1 MRGGWRALHGAAP
14 RAVPPRVQLRA
25 QRADGASDPQPLSPQ
40 LPARPSLPPLAAT
53 VATADVSVA
62 EATLPAGRVELTVTV
77 APASVAAAYKSAL
90 NAARK
95 RTSVPGFRKG
105 ARVPDSLVVD
115 ALGGAAAVK
124 AAAAEV
130 ILKDTLPTALGPY
143 AADAVSGSERIT
155 DNIDD
160 LAAALATDAP
170 FEYKVAFD
178 RMPPLSWVAP
188 VEGLT
193 LTVAA
198 AGDDASVDDAAAAQL
213 VAARKEK
220 GKLRLV
226 AELRPDQ
233 LTLAPGDVAVVDFD
247 VVDASG
253 TPVPGAARAATQLD
267 TGDADR
273 LLGLPG
279 LAAGMAGMAV
289 GDERS
294 IDVVLPTNW
303 EPAELAGSKVEA
315 KVRLR
320 EALAWDLPA
329 LTDAWAE
336 EAYPGSGT
344 VDGLR
349 SRLRAAVA
357 AETAA
362 ATAARVQEALTTAL
376 ADAVACDVPESV
388 LREIGEAEYQA
399 ELLQMQAS
407 GRFSLEQVARLAT
420 PDLLSK
426 FVAARRDS
434 LAALHRAQRAVDA
447 LFESRGLTLDE
458 AAVKAELDAA
468 ASDFKARGQE
478 HDAERL
484 EEQVREAI
492 KARAVMEWLDKNN
505 RVVVGPPEAP
515 RRSFGAR

>member
-1 MRGGWRALHGAAP
+1 
-14 RAVPPRVQLRA
+14 
-25 QRADGASDPQPLSPQ
+25 
-40 LPARPSLPPLAAT
+40 
-53 VATADVSVA
+53 
-62 EATLPAGRVELTVTV
+62 
-77 APASVAAAYKSAL
+77 
-90 NAARK
+90 
-95 RTSVPGFRKG
+95 
-105 ARVPDSLVVD
+105 
-115 ALGGAAAVK
+115 
-124 AAAAEV
+124 
-130 ILKDTLPTALGPY
+130 
-143 AADAVSGSERIT
+143 
-155 DNIDD
+155 
-160 LAAALATDAP
+160 
-170 FEYKVAFD
+170 
-178 RMPPLSWVAP
+178 MPPLSWVAP

-484 EEQVREAI
+484 EEQVREAV